1 MKATEKKKVQETFSL
16 RKFEMQDLQK
26 VMFINRA
33 CLPENYTDYF
43 FLDLYRRFPESF
55 IVAEQD
61 GKIVGYIMCRIE
73 LGFSNFGF
81 SGLIKK
87 GHIVSI
93 AVLPEFRRK
102 GIAKAL
108 ISRAMEGMK
117 LYKAKQCFLE
127 VRVSNVPAVNLYKSL
142 GFQIT
147 KTIHGYYADGEDAYV
162 MSKKL

>member
-1 MKATEKKKVQETFSL
+1 
-16 RKFEMQDLQK
+16 MQDLQK
-26 VMFINRA
+26 VMFINRV

-55 IVAEQD
+55 IVAEQN
-61 GKIVGYIMCRIE
+61 GEIVGYIMCRIE

-108 ISRAMEGMK
+108 INRAMEGMK

>member
-1 MKATEKKKVQETFSL
+1 MQETFRL

-26 VMFINRA
+26 VMFINRV

-55 IVAEQD
+55 IVAEQN
-61 GKIVGYIMCRIE
+61 GEIVGYIMCRIE

-108 ISRAMEGMK
+108 INRAMEGMK

>member
-1 MKATEKKKVQETFSL
+1 
-16 RKFEMQDLQK
+16 
-26 VMFINRA
+26 MFINRV

-55 IVAEQD
+55 IVAEQN
-61 GKIVGYIMCRIE
+61 GEIVGYIMCRIE

-108 ISRAMEGMK
+108 INRAMEGMK